1 MITNIIKSRWFVGS
15 ISIIV
20 GLILILMA
28 FWFGMYVGER
38 RADFARGWG
47 DNYGRIFGQP
57 RMGFFPEPGEN
68 PVPRGFGNGGVVLKV
83 EGNAI
88 AIKGNDNVEK
98 TVVVATSTPI
108 REGMTSISVD
118 KINPGD
124 SIVIIGDPNSSGQIQ
139 ARFIRVFPSNINSSS
154 TQFQSMM
161 GGGMMENSSG
171 TLSQ

>member
-1 MITNIIKSRWFVGS
+1 MITNIIKSRWFVGT
-15 ISIIV
+15 ISIVV

-38 RADFARGWG
+38 RAGFARGWG
-47 DNYGRIFGQP
+47 DNYGMIFGQP

-68 PVPRGFGNGGVVLKV
+68 PIPRGFGNGGVVLKV
-83 EGNAI
+83 EGNTI

-98 TVVVATSTPI
+98 TVVVSNLTSI
-108 REGMTSISVD
+108 REGASSISAD

-124 SIVIIGDPNSSGQIQ
+124 SVIIIGDPNNSGQIQ
-139 ARFIRVFPSNINSSS
+139 ARFIRVFPSVNSSS

-161 GGGMMENSSG
+161 NGGAMMGNSSG